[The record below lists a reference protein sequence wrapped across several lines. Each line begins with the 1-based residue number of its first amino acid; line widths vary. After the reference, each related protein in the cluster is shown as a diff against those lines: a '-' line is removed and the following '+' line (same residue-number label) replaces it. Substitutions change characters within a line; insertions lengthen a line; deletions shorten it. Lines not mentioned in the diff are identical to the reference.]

1 MRERTAQPRRKQ
13 GRAPHRDRLGKIYKA
28 PQQNDLHQLRRRQ
41 GQAARQQPG
50 LGALIDK
57 PPHRGRSHRRRAQFD
72 AQQGGLERYP
82 RRQRAHRCRQAV
94 GRRAADDQRQPKGG
108 RPASAA
114 PCHSSAALRAPGSS
128 LSILVCK
135 RSPLKTAIVVS
146 LRKYTVY
153 VRTLCTIPR
162 PAAAFCRRAQKPE
175 NNV

>member
-41 GQAARQQPG
+41 GQAARQQPS

-108 RPASAA
+108 RPAVD
-114 PCHSSAALRAPGSS
+114 LPGPQ
-128 LSILVCK
+128 
-135 RSPLKTAIVVS
+135 RQPT
-146 LRKYTVY
+146 RQ
-153 VRTLCTIPR
+153 
-162 PAAAFCRRAQKPE
+162 RRALPQQRRAARTGQQL
-175 NNV
+175 VHIGM